1 MTGAEEADLIPF
13 PTTGVGPDSPTEDT
27 DHPLGPAVAAL
38 DAAVDRAWES
48 LRGQPVA
55 DRIFYSASQLGDFSL
70 LWHLLGATRG
80 LARGEGVRGAV
91 RLSAALATESA
102 LVNGAVKSL
111 FRRERPAE
119 ENDRPYHLRQP
130 LTSSFPSGHASAA
143 FLAATLLAERS
154 KAKPLWYSLAGV
166 VAASRVHVRIHHA
179 SDVVVGAA
187 LGLMLGRI
195 ARRVLPLR

>member
-1 MTGAEEADLIPF
+1 MTSTEDADLIAF
-13 PTTGVGPDSPTEDT
+13 PAPGDAPDSPTEGT
-27 DHPLGPAVAAL
+27 DYPLGPAVAAL

-48 LRGQPVA
+48 LRGHPVA

-80 LARGEGVRGAV
+80 LAGGEGVQGAV

-119 ENDRPYHLRQP
+119 ENGRPYRLRQP

-154 KAKPLWYSLAGV
+154 KVKPLWYSLAGV